1 MDSPEILLWGG
12 MWDLVTSVFVR
23 TTSFQA
29 PVLGGGIG
37 GVNKMV
43 ETSLAVATIVF
54 CYLTLG
60 LCFPH
65 LYSMESMSRVF
76 LIKCDSL

>member
-54 CYLTLG
+54 CYLTMYCIVPLFVV
-60 LCFPH
+60 LENSQKSVQ
-65 LYSMESMSRVF
+65 LETA
-76 LIKCDSL
+76 

>member
-1 MDSPEILLWGG
+1 MCNLVT

-54 CYLTLG
+54 CYLTMALRAG
-60 LCFPH
+60 
-65 LYSMESMSRVF
+65 SR
-76 LIKCDSL
+76 

>member
-12 MWDLVTSVFVR
+12 MWDLGTSVFVR

-54 CYLTLG
+54 CYLTVTMKIVMD
-60 LCFPH
+60 F
-65 LYSMESMSRVF
+65 
-76 LIKCDSL
+76 